1 MQLDILKQKLKEQ
14 GISYKDNIQMKDHTT
29 FKIGGAAD
37 VFVIPHS
44 EAELAFALKAAKKTD
59 VPVLVLGNGSNL
71 LISDDG
77 VAGAVIDMTELNGI
91 KVNGEEIVS
100 GAGESLR
107 KLCLAARDNSLTGL
121 EFAYGIPG
129 TVGGAMYMNAG
140 AYGGEMADVT
150 VSAVCLDNDYN
161 IFELT
166 ADQMNLSYRSSIFK
180 TAGYIV
186 LSVKFK
192 LKHGDKEQINS
203 LMKDI
208 FKRRT
213 DKQPLDYPSA
223 GSTFK
228 RPEGNYAGTLIEK
241 AGLKGRTVGGAMV
254 SEKHAGFIIN
264 YDNATARDVKD
275 LIKIVKDT
283 VEKESGIRL
292 CEEVIFA
299 GRE

>member
-37 VFVIPHS
+37 VFVIPHN

-180 TAGYIV
+180 TEGYIV

-213 DKQPLDYPSA
+213 DKQP
-223 GSTFK
+223 
-228 RPEGNYAGTLIEK
+228 PEGNYAGTLIEK

-292 CEEVIFA
+292 CEEVIFV